1 MLPLLRLRNE
11 LDFRMNGQGE
21 GQEEEASD
29 RHLRDFR
36 RMNGSVQLFHGRPI
50 PGPYTQES
58 RERWLR
64 KLLEAQTWIRQN
76 GPQDVKKLELITLEE
91 LQEIRRFWVIEKHE
105 IEDTLPKIYRETTGE
120 PYPGRRLDDDLVLR
134 PDDLALLRKVC
145 GDDHLHFELAR
156 ELLSIERQQR
166 TGAKRS
172 GHYERIEKA
181 FSKHYYSNASDAVE
195 SAHRKESAR
204 AGAAAGHLPAIEPN
218 ANPLRIDAT
227 DGASDT
233 EQTF

>member
-1 MLPLLRLRNE
+1 MIWYFVQTTLLCSE
-11 LDFRMNGQGE
+11 
-21 GQEEEASD
+21 
-29 RHLRDFR
+29 
-36 RMNGSVQLFHGRPI
+36 
-50 PGPYTQES
+50 
-58 RERWLR
+58 
-64 KLLEAQTWIRQN
+64 
-76 GPQDVKKLELITLEE
+76 
-91 LQEIRRFWVIEKHE
+91 
-105 IEDTLPKIYRETTGE
+105 
-120 PYPGRRLDDDLVLR
+120 
-134 PDDLALLRKVC
+134 
-145 GDDHLHFELAR
+145 HLHFELAR